1 MKPLYLAGIF
11 LLCACNNVTSSFS
24 VKEDTEIKLFTE
36 DNYAQVF
43 DDFTKILKSKLYFG
57 KNSYSIVGFNSQL
70 NLKLTRSM
78 QKQGASV
85 CSLSQSCSGIS
96 LRLEEV
102 ELKNNLIL
110 LSIKTPDFTLSRIYQ
125 KQNGQVLPFS
135 QFTLQE

>member
-1 MKPLYLAGIF
+1 
-11 LLCACNNVTSSFS
+11 
-24 VKEDTEIKLFTE
+24 
-36 DNYAQVF
+36 
-43 DDFTKILKSKLYFG
+43 
-57 KNSYSIVGFNSQL
+57 
-70 NLKLTRSM
+70 M